1 MSVRYVDWKFMK
13 RRLNPMDTV
22 ESSNQYVS
30 GMTVK
35 NSHRVSLYNN
45 AGRGDSDNN
54 KNKRRK

>member
-30 GMTVK
+30 GMAGRR
-35 NSHRVSLYNN
+35 SQRISLYYN
-45 AGRGDSDNN
+45 R
-54 KNKRRK
+54 